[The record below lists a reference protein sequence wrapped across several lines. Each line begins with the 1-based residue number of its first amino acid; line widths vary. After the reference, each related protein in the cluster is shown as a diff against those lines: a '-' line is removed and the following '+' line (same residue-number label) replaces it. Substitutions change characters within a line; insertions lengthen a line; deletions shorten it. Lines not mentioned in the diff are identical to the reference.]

1 MNTNTACQ
9 YKLTPLEPYVMFGCW
24 GKEGEKSKG
33 RESNLII
40 MFIKEGGGEVWRG
53 LKYFQSLI
61 FNSPKL
67 ERFGGRVEHKNA

>member
-40 MFIKEGGGEVWRG
+40 MFFKEGGGGV
-53 LKYFQSLI
+53 
-61 FNSPKL
+61 
-67 ERFGGRVEHKNA
+67 